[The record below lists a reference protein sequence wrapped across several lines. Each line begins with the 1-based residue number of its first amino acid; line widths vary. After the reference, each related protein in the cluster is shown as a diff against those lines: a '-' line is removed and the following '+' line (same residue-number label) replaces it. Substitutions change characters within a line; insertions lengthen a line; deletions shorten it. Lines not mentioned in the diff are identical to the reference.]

1 MSKKAGLRSP
11 QKWRLDCSNRSVP
24 EVPVEHFQCLE
35 MVCVSWS
42 GDSGNSS
49 CDCAIL
55 LEIWNSGAKLH
66 TDVAI
71 PTDSIV
77 AIAGPS
83 GAIKAKVSACA
94 PEGYGFLVEVAV
106 EPSQRWF
113 PNSYQPSHLIGRS
126 SP

>member
-1 MSKKAGLRSP
+1 
-11 QKWRLDCSNRSVP
+11 
-24 EVPVEHFQCLE
+24 

-42 GDSGNSS
+42 GDSGNFS

-55 LEIWNSGAKLH
+55 LEIWHSGARLH

-71 PTDSIV
+71 PSDSIV
-77 AIAGPS
+77 TIGAPA

-94 PEGYGFLVEVAV
+94 PEDYGFLVEVTV

-113 PNSYQPSHLIGRS
+113 PNSYLPSHMIGRS
-126 SP
+126 SS